1 MKGDIIL
8 EVVKLLSKKGV
19 GKTFR
24 YTYLQKTGGKAA
36 YLYWLC
42 CLLCRAGYIKRIS
55 GGGIYQITENMPK
68 DLGSSRSL
76 LKIAYNQDN
85 HGVKV

>member
-55 GGGIYQITENMPK
+55 GGDISNNRKYAQRLRVKQKSIENC
-68 DLGSSRSL
+68 
-76 LKIAYNQDN
+76 I
-85 HGVKV
+85 